1 MNKNYESIK
10 SYFYVIDPSFLL
22 ILFEKK
28 INIEAIRDLKIFIPN
43 KLNELILKAEKE
55 TQYREFLWKFL
66 NYFSYSRGKNKSIY
80 NLDKQKI
87 FFENYELLNQKIK
100 KINIDE
106 DVDKK
111 IYEFCLKTFEKN
123 DFVISMSPQINL
135 LAEVLGEIM
144 GFSKQKN
151 AYIIMKTRRFVNLF
165 REKLAVL
172 ELPKKLNSLRCF
184 IKNCLRLIS
193 KDFVKDNIKHIIG
206 HILSMLVPAT
216 PFMKWFIGK
225 AIECGHY
232 KYPKNIILTFM
243 DP

>member
-1 MNKNYESIK
+1 
-10 SYFYVIDPSFLL
+10 
-22 ILFEKK
+22 
-28 INIEAIRDLKIFIPN
+28 
-43 KLNELILKAEKE
+43 
-55 TQYREFLWKFL
+55 
-66 NYFSYSRGKNKSIY
+66 
-80 NLDKQKI
+80 
-87 FFENYELLNQKIK
+87 
-100 KINIDE
+100 
-106 DVDKK
+106 
-111 IYEFCLKTFEKN
+111 
-123 DFVISMSPQINL
+123 MSPQINL